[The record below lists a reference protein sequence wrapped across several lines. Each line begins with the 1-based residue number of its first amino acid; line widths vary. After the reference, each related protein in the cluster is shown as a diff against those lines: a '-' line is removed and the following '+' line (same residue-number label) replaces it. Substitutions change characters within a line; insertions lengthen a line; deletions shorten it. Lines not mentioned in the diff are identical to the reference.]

1 MVSSFCCLAMQR
13 DSRTLRSSFIP
24 LHREKCCT
32 YLVVFGARKQTE
44 QTHTNIFLL
53 PVLWS
58 DARAPYRNTCGY
70 RYHRTQGRPTRSW
83 NHEFSKIGTQGVGGP
98 FPQPSSARYGQ
109 NKHFSL
115 ADDDDCVDYLVRKYR
130 RCLLA
135 FDKSAMPITIQ
146 LTWLDVMPFRTCPVS
161 KR

>member
-1 MVSSFCCLAMQR
+1 MTICNRNWRPLKDGKGTRKRYQLIIVGLNCVLLILLSSYAAWQSDIEVILHSLAEGKM
-13 DSRTLRSSFIP
+13 L
-24 LHREKCCT
+24 
-32 YLVVFGARKQTE
+32 YLPCSLGGRKQTE

-83 NHEFSKIGTQGVGGP
+83 NHEFSKIGTQGAGP
-98 FPQPSSARYGQ
+98 FPHPSSARYGQ

-115 ADDDDCVDYLVRKYR
+115 GRWCRLRSLSCTYML
-130 RCLLA
+130 
-135 FDKSAMPITIQ
+135 
-146 LTWLDVMPFRTCPVS
+146 
-161 KR
+161 